1 MQFPYKALF
10 GSFHWPSVFRTTLRT
25 PGARS
30 SYTLQHLFSLLSLS
44 SSFAAW
50 SGLLLPGDGGGGA
63 GGPSLFSQAHSL
75 LLFLFSAVWNPL
87 PSAPGPARPDSAPA
101 WPASSGRLSLPFSP
115 DNQKVS
121 SSNAAH
127 FSLDVQTPSLPCSFN
142 YVPSVFAV
150 TPPREEPP
158 PLTPSYPTFS
168 FVYYLVS
175 SRSFLSPPLPSPLV
189 QCLLLL
195 FVAASASVSAS

>member
-30 SYTLQHLFSLLSLS
+30 SYTLQHLLS

-50 SGLLLPGDGGGGA
+50 RWWWWRPPL
-63 GGPSLFSQAHSL
+63 LFSQAHSL

-87 PSAPGPARPDSAPA
+87 PSAPGPDPA

-127 FSLDVQTPSLPCSFN
+127 FSLDVQTPSFPALSTPFRPFSPLHRRARTLPL
-142 YVPSVFAV
+142 
-150 TPPREEPP
+150 
-158 PLTPSYPTFS
+158 LT
-168 FVYYLVS
+168 L
-175 SRSFLSPPLPSPLV
+175 LSPS
-189 QCLLLL
+189 
-195 FVAASASVSAS
+195 ST